1 MQKIID
7 WFIKTAAD
15 LKEFDEHVQN
25 EVQKYSNKQAK
36 KAFIA
41 GAIVGVAVGI
51 LL

>member
-1 MQKIID
+1 MQKVID
-7 WFIKTAAD
+7 WFIKTATD

-41 GAIVGVAVGI
+41 GAVIGIAVGS